1 MAGVLRRL
9 RSELEYQRYAWN
21 VFYRW
26 YVLRDYKK

>member
-26 YVLRDYKK
+26 YVL